1 VPGRDLA
8 RRTLLLYYRELAQ
21 PSFRGV
27 VAPAMGAGLAFSV
40 GAFACSACSPLV
52 LRLRWCVGLPARDR
66 WHREATPLTGGLALL
81 IAFLLAIASA
91 VVVGEGDRRLG
102 YLALAG
108 AAAFLLGLCDD
119 ARLIGPRAKFAGQ
132 ILIACATVSVIRP
145 TWLPAAAA
153 APVGVFVLVAA
164 MNSFNFLD
172 NMDGL
177 AAGTAAVASGMLA
190 LTASIAGE
198 PVLAIAACA
207 VGGTAVGFLPLNY
220 RKGRPAALFMGD
232 SGAHLLGLLVGSCAL
247 LAGPRGA
254 GGLSASVLAPLLIL
268 ALPILDTSL
277 VIVVRLAERRPIWR
291 GGCDHLSH
299 RLVFVGLG
307 ERQAVAA
314 LLLLATLCGA
324 AGLAVVAIH
333 DALVTGAAAGAV
345 VALLVGI
352 GSRLALVR
360 EPRPVSTLTERPK
373 ASWVKRV
380 RRHAHAS

>member
-1 VPGRDLA
+1 
-8 RRTLLLYYRELAQ
+8 LYHRELAQ
-21 PSFRGV
+21 PSSRGV
-27 VAPAMGAGLAFSV
+27 AALAMNAGLAFSV
-40 GAFACSACSPLV
+40 GAFACFVCSALA
-52 LRLRWCVGLPARDR
+52 LRIRWCVSLPARDR
-66 WHREATPLTGGLALL
+66 WHRSATPLTGGLALL
-81 IAFLLAIASA
+81 IAFLLGISSA

-102 YLALAG
+102 YLAMAG
-108 AAAFLLGLCDD
+108 AGAFLLGLGDD
-119 ARLIGPRAKFAGQ
+119 ARLIGPRTKFAGQ
-132 ILIACATVSVIRP
+132 LLIACATVSVIRP

-153 APVGVFVLVAA
+153 VPVGVFVLVAA

-177 AAGTAAVASGMLA
+177 AAGTAAVASGTLA
-190 LTASIAGE
+190 LTAWIAGE
-198 PVLAIAACA
+198 SVVALAACA
-207 VGGTAVGFLPLNY
+207 VAGTAVGFLPFNY

-254 GGLSASVLAPLLIL
+254 GGVSASVLAPLLIL

-291 GGCDHLSH
+291 GGRDHLSH

-324 AGLAVVAIH
+324 AGLAVAAIH

-352 GSRLALVR
+352 GSRLAFVH
-360 EPRPVSTLTERPK
+360 EPRSVSTLAERPQ
-373 ASWVKRV
+373 AARV
-380 RRHAHAS
+380 EPVTTHAHAS